1 MRILALGVAAVLVAG
16 CGSSRVYLN
25 RDVATAVVLAPF
37 NDSMDAEAPWKMW
50 SYVEREVARR
60 GYRLIPHATVE
71 QFYVDKKFRG
81 EPGQIKMYGTDELAK
96 IFNADC
102 VVYSNLAEWGKT
114 TLGVYNSVTVKLEA
128 QICDKNGEEIWKGEG
143 QDGYA
148 HAPSSSKGILE
159 SFVGAA
165 ATDPGGYAPGAA
177 ASCFSSLPWA
187 GWDPDLPK
195 ESRIR

>member
-1 MRILALGVAAVLVAG
+1 MRVLTLGLAAILAAG

-37 NDSMDAEAPWKMW
+37 NDSSDVEAPWKMW
-50 SYVEREVARR
+50 KYVEKEVARR
-60 GYRLIPHATVE
+60 GFRLVPHATVE
-71 QFYVDKKFRG
+71 QFYVDKKFRS

-114 TLGVYNSVTVKLEA
+114 TLGVYNAVTVKLEA
-128 QICDKNGEEIWKGEG
+128 QICDRNGEEIWKGQGE
-143 QDGYA
+143 DGYSQSA
-148 HAPSSSKGILE
+148 SSGKGILH

-165 ATDPGGYAPGAA
+165 ATDPEGYAAGAA
-177 ASCFSSLPWA
+177 SACFGSLPWA
-187 GWDPDLPK
+187 GWDPALPRTPAK
-195 ESRIR
+195 